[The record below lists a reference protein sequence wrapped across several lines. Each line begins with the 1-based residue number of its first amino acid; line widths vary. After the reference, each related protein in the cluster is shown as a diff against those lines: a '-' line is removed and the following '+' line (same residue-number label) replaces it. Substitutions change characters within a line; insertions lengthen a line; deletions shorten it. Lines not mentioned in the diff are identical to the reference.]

1 MTRSIERMGVTKR
14 WSDAV
19 TCGGLLFFVEVPEDP
34 EATAQEQFHQVLK
47 QVEERLQQGASDTKS
62 LLQVLIF
69 LPDPE
74 DLPTFNSIW
83 DAWVPSGYAPVRAC
97 IHAKLAAPG
106 YRVELVVTAA
116 RITQEGAAD

>member
-1 MTRSIERMGVTKR
+1 MGVTKR

-74 DLPTFNSIW
+74 DLPTFNS
-83 DAWVPSGYAPVRAC
+83 
-97 IHAKLAAPG
+97 
-106 YRVELVVTAA
+106 
-116 RITQEGAAD
+116 